1 MMTTETNDNSG
12 GTGYSAGNDFTI
24 KPLTTTVDIK
34 LIRRLMATWH
44 TNGLTDSN
52 IRKILLLY
60 FGEPAWM
67 NLDKVY
73 DRNMFGQIAK
83 GMNFHSRHSFI

>member
-1 MMTTETNDNSG
+1 MMTTQTNDNSG
-12 GTGYSAGNDFTI
+12 GTGYCAGNDFTI

-52 IRKILLLY
+52 NARSCCSTS
-60 FGEPAWM
+60 G
-67 NLDKVY
+67 N
-73 DRNMFGQIAK
+73 RRG
-83 GMNFHSRHSFI
+83 

>member
-44 TNGLTDSN
+44 TN
-52 IRKILLLY
+52 
-60 FGEPAWM
+60 
-67 NLDKVY
+67 
-73 DRNMFGQIAK
+73 
-83 GMNFHSRHSFI
+83 